1 MKFELEFID
10 IKENKLVIH
19 YSLEEKWQKI
29 TSIET
34 EPTDSS
40 IKLFEIIQSKLNKN
54 FNFDKESL
62 RLLIAERQVGEYECF
77 SYYDNK
83 MNSMKYYSPMFT
95 KTEDVFVRLLKKYC
109 ANKVKTH
116 LK

>member
-10 IKENKLVIH
+10 IRENKLVIH
-19 YSLEEKWQKI
+19 YSLEERWQNI
-29 TSIET
+29 TSIEA

-54 FNFDKESL
+54 FVFDKKSL
-62 RLLIAERQVGEYECF
+62 RLLIKERQVGECDCF
-77 SYYDNK
+77 YYDDK
-83 MNSMKYYSPMFT
+83 TNSTKYYSPMFT
-95 KTEDVFVRLLKKYC
+95 KAEGVFVKLLKKYC
-109 ANKVKTH
+109 TNKIKTH